1 MAYVSKK
8 AKKVLILS
16 VAIIF
21 IILGFF
27 GLVLPFLQG
36 IIFLVIGVFL
46 LSFYSLKARL
56 WIEKHTK
63 KYPRLFSITK
73 KVEAWMAKIIGEI

>member
-1 MAYVSKK
+1 MAYMSKK

-27 GLVLPFLQG
+27 GLVLPF
-36 IIFLVIGVFL
+36 VIGVFL